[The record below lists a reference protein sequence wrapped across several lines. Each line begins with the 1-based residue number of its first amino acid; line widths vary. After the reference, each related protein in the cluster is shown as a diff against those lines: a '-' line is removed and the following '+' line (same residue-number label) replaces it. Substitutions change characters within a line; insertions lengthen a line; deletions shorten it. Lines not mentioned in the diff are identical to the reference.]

1 MATLKNDNMK
11 LKDWLNK
18 WHMDSLKINA
28 KFLELELKF
37 EEADKKAAWELYI
50 ELITRTTTQHL
61 PVEHGIEITALES
74 VHKIFDLTRVIIKEN
89 GRKCFEFTKIAIV
102 VLNQVIRP
110 FTAKWHK
117 LSSEGAFDDKKQCEK
132 FRKELASL
140 QVDLRKYTQMLSDM
154 AGVEDLTDL
163 MEV

>member
-1 MATLKNDNMK
+1 MK

-61 PVEHGIEITALES
+61 PDEDGLEITALES
-74 VHKIFDLTRVIIKEN
+74 VYKIFELSREIIKGN

-117 LSSEGAFDDKKQCEK
+117 LSSEGAFNDKKKCKK
-132 FRKELASL
+132 FRKELSEL

-163 MEV
+163 EK

>member
-1 MATLKNDNMK
+1 MK
-11 LKDWLNK
+11 LKEWLNK

-37 EEADKKAAWELYI
+37 EESDKKAAWELYV

-61 PVEHGIEITALES
+61 PDEHGIEITALES
-74 VHKIFDLTRVIIKEN
+74 VHNIFGLTRQIIKEN

-117 LSSEGAFDDKKQCEK
+117 LSSEGAFNDKKQCKK
-132 FRKELASL
+132 FRKELAAL

-163 MEV
+163 IEC

>member
-1 MATLKNDNMK
+1 MK

-37 EEADKKAAWELYI
+37 EEADKKAAWELYV
-50 ELITRTTTQHL
+50 ELITRTTTQYL
-61 PVEHGIEITALES
+61 PNEHGVEITALES
-74 VHKIFDLTRVIIKEN
+74 VHNIFDLTRKIIKEN

-117 LSSEGAFDDKKQCEK
+117 LSIEGAFDDKKKCKK
-132 FRKELASL
+132 FRKELAEL

-154 AGVEDLTDL
+154 ADVEDLTDL
-163 MEV
+163 EK

>member
-1 MATLKNDNMK
+1 MK

-61 PVEHGIEITALES
+61 PDEDGIEITALES
-74 VHKIFDLTRVIIKEN
+74 VHKIFELSREIIKEN

-117 LSSEGAFDDKKQCEK
+117 LSSEGAFNDKKKCKK
-132 FRKELASL
+132 FRKELSEL

-163 MEV
+163 EK